1 MMKKKNL
8 MSLQAL
14 FILSEINKLGCQKK
28 AAENLGISTDTIKKY
43 ITVLE
48 NEIGCQLLISN
59 GRGLHL
65 SARGKNLL
73 SCTSRMEDIFNQIYE
88 ENTVDHNLKGDV
100 FISMPL
106 SISTNL
112 MPERI
117 GDFFEK
123 YPDINLVTNSYMEN
137 FDFSTMDADIGLTFA
152 EPNNSEAIILYKKV
166 VECGYFA
173 SPKYLAKYGY
183 PKDFDDML
191 ANHWIISRVQLPN
204 FMKNWKNVLEKAQHV
219 RYTTNSTYAASEAVR
234 YGGGIAIMPKR
245 YNKEGFV
252 CLDNFVCEENPTVYM
267 VANKKSKDVPRVRT
281 VINFYKKLLDNM

>member
-43 ITVLE
+43 ITALE
-48 NEIGCQLLISN
+48 NEIGCQLLVSN

-73 SCTSRMEDIFNQIYE
+73 ACTEKMEAIFNQIYA
-88 ENTVDHNLKGDV
+88 ENTIDNNLEGDIFV
-100 FISMPL
+100 SMPL
-106 SISTNL
+106 SISTNM
-112 MPERI
+112 MPESVMT
-117 GDFFEK
+117 FFEK
-123 YPDINLVTNSYMEN
+123 YPDINLVTNSYMDN
-137 FDFSTMDADIGLTFA
+137 SDFSSLDADIGFTFIY
-152 EPNNSEAIILYKKV
+152 PNNSEAVILYERV

-173 SPKYLAKYGY
+173 SPKYLSQYGY

-191 ANHWIISRVQLPN
+191 ENHWLISRVQLPN
-204 FMKNWKNVLEKAQHV
+204 FMREWKTVLSKAKHV
-219 RYTTNSTYAASEAVR
+219 RYITNSTYAANEIVR
-234 YGGGIAIMPKR
+234 HGGGIAIMPKR

-252 CLDNFVCEENPTVYM
+252 CLDNFVCTENPTIYM
-267 VANKKSKDVPRVRT
+267 VSNKKSKDIPRVRA